1 MTDPFTIGVVG
12 GTIAKGAAAK
22 IGTSA
27 VARTIEWFK
36 ASRVLDG
43 SGNLKAVQK
52 LLGHSSIQT
61 TADTYTDWD
70 IEQLAQTL
78 AEVLQE
84 STDESF
90 PRKQADSLQ
99 TGGLMEAAG
108 IEPAS
113 ADAPDR
119 ASTSVVCALISPGGR
134 FADDLPTD

>member
-1 MTDPFTIGVVG
+1 MKAIVQ
-12 GTIAKGAAAK
+12 KRYGAP
-22 IGTSA
+22 
-27 VARTIEWFK
+27 E
-36 ASRVLDG
+36 RVLR
-43 SGNLKAVQK
+43 

-78 AEVLQE
+78 AEVLQDR
-84 STDESF
+84 S

-99 TGGLMEAAG
+99 TGGMMMEAAG

-119 ASTSVVCALISPGGR
+119 ASTSVVWALISPGGR
-134 FADDLPTD
+134 FPDDLPTG